1 MEPDVAD
8 PVFTKTQINRTKGE
22 IPSAAY
28 PTESGNGKYFLPFTY
43 KAYEVY
49 SGAHRRHASIFS
61 QIPKVTESVKREAR
75 GSFNSYLS
83 RHLATY

>member
-8 PVFTKTQINRTKGE
+8 PVFIKTQINRTKGE
-22 IPSAAY
+22 IPTAAY
-28 PTESGNGKYFLPFTY
+28 PTESGNEKYSLPFTY

-61 QIPKVTESVKREAR
+61 QIPNVTKSVKSVAR
-75 GSFNSYLS
+75 GSFNP
-83 RHLATY
+83 

>member
-8 PVFTKTQINRTKGE
+8 PVFIKTQINRTKGE

-61 QIPKVTESVKREAR
+61 DSKRHPV
-75 GSFNSYLS
+75 
-83 RHLATY
+83 RHKRSTWQF